1 MVLSASPP
9 VYSSVSF
16 LLDQLA
22 NELSQDQNL
31 IRVKKL
37 LLYVCTGT
45 WESNQ
50 ERLER
55 LALRG
60 LVQHLFEVA
69 PTFEQFQHQINQ
81 AVATLNKAAEYT
93 ILANTI
99 ITRFHAVYAA
109 VPQHRTVVTSPASY
123 QAVAQQL
130 AQEAE
135 ATRIKK
141 LLLLTCRSIW
151 ENNATKLAQ
160 LNLAELVQE
169 LHQIAPT
176 AETLRTILSQV
187 ASALSKPEEYRAI
200 AELMSD
206 RFQVLYQAAGAAAA
220 SSEASG
226 WGPSTITELRQGID
240 IKGTEAKGTAH
251 LSDSP
256 LPATARADQQTAEL
270 SPRSLLRVV
279 PNSSAV
285 ARTTEPQSSQVRTNL
300 PARPPLRV
308 LSFAQSQKAA
318 DRFNLR
324 LEIMLDTNPL
334 KAKILLF
341 SLLHEAFQWN
351 ADHEAMLKVHELDDL
366 LRILFVSYKLFSEAA
381 SKLKQIAQHLGA
393 EDYFQVAE
401 AIIRAIEPFYIEVL
415 PAAVPLPAHTSAD
428 VTRMKTDTNEVT
440 LPERH

>member
-1 MVLSASPP
+1 M
-9 VYSSVSF
+9 
-16 LLDQLA
+16 
-22 NELSQDQNL
+22 
-31 IRVKKL
+31 
-37 LLYVCTGT
+37 
-45 WESNQ
+45 
-50 ERLER
+50 
-55 LALRG
+55 
-60 LVQHLFEVA
+60 
-69 PTFEQFQHQINQ
+69 
-81 AVATLNKAAEYT
+81 
-93 ILANTI
+93 
-99 ITRFHAVYAA
+99 
-109 VPQHRTVVTSPASY
+109 
-123 QAVAQQL
+123 
-130 AQEAE
+130 
-135 ATRIKK
+135 
-141 LLLLTCRSIW
+141 
-151 ENNATKLAQ
+151 
-160 LNLAELVQE
+160 QE

-220 SSEASG
+220 SSDASG

-251 LSDSP
+251 LSNSP

-270 SPRSLLRVV
+270 SSRSLLRVV

-285 ARTTEPQSSQVRTNL
+285 ARTTEPQSSQARTNL

-381 SKLKQIAQHLGA
+381 SKLRQIAQQLGA
-393 EDYFQVAE
+393 DDYFQVAE

-415 PAAVPLPAHTSAD
+415 PAAVPLPAHPSAD